1 MARTRTGSFP
11 IGMRH
16 RWEFS
21 TDLDAFIQFARDNAF
36 EVLDVP
42 PLTHD
47 RFKTITDAGLRIGS
61 TDLQDWCA
69 ICSPDDAKRRD
80 AAQSQVAYIREVA
93 PLGALIHF
101 TILMP
106 EDPSRGRAETFGF
119 CVDGYGRL
127 CEAIADTG
135 ARIVIEG
142 WPGGFPHFSNLAC
155 TPDGC
160 RRIIREVGSEAL
172 GINFDPSHL
181 IRMGIDPVR
190 FLEEFAPHVYHAHA
204 KDTEIL
210 EENLYEH
217 GHSQPATFP
226 RADQSRGLP
235 WRYTL
240 PGHGLARWG
249 RLFAVLEKTGYEGAV
264 CIEHEDDNFI
274 GSDEV
279 QKRGFIAARDFLVH
293 A

>member
-16 RWEFS
+16 GWEF
-21 TDLDAFIQFARDNAF
+21 TTNLEAFIRFAVDHEF
-36 EVLDVP
+36 EVLDVTRQTP
-42 PLTHD
+42 D
-47 RFKTITDAGLRIGS
+47 QFKKITDAGLRIGS
-61 TDLQDWCA
+61 TDLQDWSA
-69 ICSPDDAKRRD
+69 ICSPDKVKRRD
-80 AAQSQVAYIREVA
+80 AAQSNAEYIREVA

-106 EDPSRGRAETFGF
+106 EDPARNRRETFGF
-119 CVDGYGRL
+119 CVDGYGQL
-127 CEAIADTG
+127 CTAIANTG

-142 WPGGFPHFSNLAC
+142 WPGGFPHFANLAC
-155 TPDGC
+155 TPDGY
-160 RRIIREVGSEAL
+160 RRILKEVGSEVL

-190 FLEEFAPHVYHAHA
+190 FLEEFTPHVYHAHA

-226 RADQSRGLP
+226 AADQYSSLP

-240 PGHGLARWG
+240 PGHGIARWG
-249 RLFAVLEKTGYEGAV
+249 RLFDILEKAEYRGAL
-264 CIEHEDDNFI
+264 CIEHEDENFT
-274 GSDEV
+274 GTDEI
-279 QKRGFIAARDFLVH
+279 QKRGFIAARDFLTQT
-293 A
+293 